1 MSYPVCGVLFQQ
13 PKWTY
18 QALMALENEDKTG
31 KAEAAEG
38 ERGVRGKKRRKSRG
52 ENRKRRKRGSKT
64 RYLTKDNLAKE

>member
-52 ENRKRRKRGSKT
+52 EK
-64 RYLTKDNLAKE
+64 